1 MSSSNPKPNSNLKPN
16 SDPNLKPNLKPN
28 SNPKPNQKPNP
39 NPNPNLK
46 PNQNPNPNPN
56 PNPNL
61 KPNPNPNPNLKP
73 NQNPNPNP
81 NPNLKPNS
89 DPNLKPNSDPNS
101 DLNLSDL
108 NLNVFFKKIPTELN
122 SLFKNQEKPWSLLLG
137 DLKKFFPSENKI
149 EGVVSPQ
156 AYLEGKGIV
165 VESGARI
172 EAFSYIKG
180 PCFVGSGSEIRH
192 GAYLRGHVYIGRNCV
207 VGHST
212 EIKHSI
218 LFDGAKA
225 GHFNY
230 VGDSIL
236 GNGVNLGA
244 GTKIANL
251 KITPGS
257 IVLKV
262 NGKFIDT
269 ELRKFGAVIGDHTQT
284 GCNSVL
290 NPGTLLASFS
300 KVFPLALVSGV
311 HLKKKLIKK

>member
-1 MSSSNPKPNSNLKPN
+1 MSSSN
-16 SDPNLKPNLKPN
+16 
-28 SNPKPNQKPNP
+28 Q
-39 NPNPNLK
+39 NPNLK
-46 PNQNPNPNPN
+46 PNQDQNQDQDSNQ
-56 PNPNL
+56 
-61 KPNPNPNPNLKP
+61 KP
-73 NQNPNPNP
+73 NQDSNQKPNQ
-81 NPNLKPNS
+81 KPNS
-89 DPNLKPNSDPNS
+89 ELNSNSNSELNSDSNS
-101 DLNLSDL
+101 DLGL
-108 NLNVFFKKIPTELN
+108 NLNVFFKKIPAELN

-137 DLKKFFPSENKI
+137 DLKKFFSSENKI

-156 AYLEGKGIV
+156 ACLEGKGIV

-251 KITPGS
+251 KITPSS

-290 NPGTLLASFS
+290 NPGTLLASSS

-311 HLKKKLIKK
+311 HLKKKLIKN